1 MAHQWTSDSLYRLQ
15 PGYMGRHRG
24 TDWNTW
30 SGLSESPMTLRVA
43 SITRMISMTKWE
55 AYRAEAD
62 ECRRMA
68 TKALD
73 PVDREMAEGRFAVAR
88 TNSEPLNGCERSQSI
103 DNAGAPRKAA
113 RLFGQLDVCH
123 SRHAHLLNNRVGR
136 PRTTSSDHEPCSIVS
151 CRKAA

>member
-73 PVDREMAEGRFAVAR
+73 PVDRERWLRVAEQWLDLIPR
-88 TNSEPLNGCERSQSI
+88 PLNGCERNQ
-103 DNAGAPRKAA
+103 
-113 RLFGQLDVCH
+113 
-123 SRHAHLLNNRVGR
+123 
-136 PRTTSSDHEPCSIVS
+136 
-151 CRKAA
+151 